1 MSGLRDRFNQFTG
14 KTRLAVCRVFVQ
26 LTGEEV
32 APILGVLNSTARE
45 AIDAD
50 GDVTVLGEGLVEICN
65 HLLQYDNYWQAAA
78 NEGDVF
84 WNEGEAGD
92 YVDELFTDSADRYLS
107 EPQYSTSADDK
118 NSPLSLP
125 VTRNVVVML
134 TVAYEGEV
142 PDLETDL
149 ADMGALKSGLKA
161 LINLQYQERLRAV
174 QVHFSPAQLGDE
186 LNNDQLLVNFPELI
200 PL

>member
-1 MSGLRDRFNQFTG
+1 MSSLRDRFNQFTG
-14 KTRLAVCRVFVQ
+14 KTRFAVCRVFVH

-32 APILGVLNSTARE
+32 APVLGILNSTARD

-50 GDVTVLGEGLVEICN
+50 GDLTVLGECLVEVCN
-65 HLLQYDNYWQAAA
+65 HLLQYDNYWQSAA

-84 WNEGEAGD
+84 WDEGEAGD
-92 YVDELFTDSADRYLS
+92 YVEELFTDSAERYLS
-107 EPQYSTSADDK
+107 EPQYTDSVYDK

-134 TVAYEGEV
+134 TFAYEGEV
-142 PDLETDL
+142 PALETDL
-149 ADMGALKSGLKA
+149 ADISALKLGLKA
-161 LINLQYQERLRAV
+161 MINLHYQQKLRAV

-186 LNNDQLLVNFPELI
+186 LTNDQLLVNFPELI

>member
-1 MSGLRDRFNQFTG
+1 MSSLRDRFNQFTG
-14 KTRLAVCRVFVQ
+14 KTRVAVCRVFVH

-32 APILGVLNSTARE
+32 APVLGILNSTARD

-50 GDVTVLGEGLVEICN
+50 GDLTVLGECLVEVCN
-65 HLLQYDNYWQAAA
+65 HLLQYDNYWQSAA

-84 WNEGEAGD
+84 WDEGEAGD
-92 YVDELFTDSADRYLS
+92 YVEELFTDSAERYLS
-107 EPQYSTSADDK
+107 EPEYTDSVYDK

-125 VTRNVVVML
+125 VTRNVVVMI

-142 PDLETDL
+142 PALETDI
-149 ADMGALKSGLKA
+149 ADISALKLGLKA
-161 LINLQYQERLRAV
+161 MINLHYQQKLRAV

-186 LNNDQLLVNFPELI
+186 LTNDQLLVNFPELI

>member
-1 MSGLRDRFNQFTG
+1 MSALRDRFNQFTG

-45 AIDAD
+45 GIDAD

-65 HLLQYDNYWQAAA
+65 HLLQYDNYWQSAA

-84 WNEGEAGD
+84 WDEGEAGD

-142 PDLETDL
+142 PALETDL
-149 ADMGALKSGLKA
+149 ADMGALKAGLKE

-186 LNNDQLLVNFPELI
+186 LTNDQLLVNFPELI